1 MFSLQETTRSTIQ
14 KKVNFLDERSD
25 TATQVTS
32 EAGQRPRLLSTEDD
46 FTNTYETKAVYYL
59 KMQLLALLCAL
70 AVGVAATVFF
80 LSRSS
85 EMQIFE
91 EAAAD
96 DSAKILESVGGT
108 MDMTLGAI
116 DSLVVSITSWADHSN
131 NSWPFVTLPDH
142 AVKFPKVR
150 DLSKALYICFFPFVS
165 LAQKPMWEQYS
176 LQLGDA
182 WVQDAMDQQK
192 KDVNYHGIHLDE
204 YYDPSPVIFSVDGP
218 ADGPGP
224 FFPSWQAYPIV
235 PIRPP
240 FNWDYGTYAFFD
252 KEEVIENLR
261 VSTSKVINMPDSDD
275 ESVINEAAIYSDWA
289 KDFVGQNENADEPF
303 FPIFYPVVQ
312 DAAKEISHL
321 EWSSKNS
328 ERTHDHDANTNS
340 NKTAVGVVTIIIYV
354 RDLIR
359 NTLTADSVGMV
370 VVFEN
375 QCNQTFSYTIR
386 GQRSSIWD
394 EETITIHITTT
405 WNTLPP

>member
-1 MFSLQETTRSTIQ
+1 MHLTMFSLQETTRSTIQ

-142 AVKFPKVR
+142 AVKFSKVR
-150 DLSKALYICFFPFVS
+150 ALSKALYISFFPFVS
-165 LAQKPMWEQYS
+165 LAQKPMWEQ
-176 LQLGDA
+176 
-182 WVQDAMDQQK
+182 
-192 KDVNYHGIHLDE
+192 
-204 YYDPSPVIFSVDGP
+204 
-218 ADGPGP
+218 
-224 FFPSWQAYPIV
+224 
-235 PIRPP
+235 
-240 FNWDYGTYAFFD
+240 
-252 KEEVIENLR
+252 
-261 VSTSKVINMPDSDD
+261 
-275 ESVINEAAIYSDWA
+275 
-289 KDFVGQNENADEPF
+289 
-303 FPIFYPVVQ
+303 
-312 DAAKEISHL
+312 
-321 EWSSKNS
+321 
-328 ERTHDHDANTNS
+328 
-340 NKTAVGVVTIIIYV
+340 
-354 RDLIR
+354 
-359 NTLTADSVGMV
+359 
-370 VVFEN
+370 
-375 QCNQTFSYTIR
+375 
-386 GQRSSIWD
+386 
-394 EETITIHITTT
+394 
-405 WNTLPP
+405 